1 VLAAGVGA
9 DDHDQLDATQQ
20 SRSDRWGRSVK
31 GFRRHGETGALRLG
45 RADPD
50 APDGAD
56 EVAVER
62 DDPSADVDPSD
73 AATPVTD
80 SVADTHIVDTPG
92 VAMPPAGTEAR
103 GGRRGRRARGVKA
116 APEPERITVSST
128 APTHSGP
135 RLGDLLLEKQIID
148 ADALAAALIRQ
159 EESGVRI
166 GQALVEVGALDERAL
181 VLALAQQRGIDI
193 VDLRR
198 EAPDPEALGA
208 LPESVARSLT
218 ALPLRRNDDGFDIVV
233 ADPNRPDLEGELAR
247 AVGAPVRLLLA
258 PPSDVRR
265 AIDRSYRA
273 LAGVDEQVR
282 HFEMTAAAARPAEP
296 TELEAAV
303 EDRAPVVRVVDL
315 ILTQGVRDRAS
326 DIHIEPQ
333 ADHVRVRMRIDGAL
347 HDVLELPAEMGPA
360 IVSRVKIM
368 ADMNIVER
376 RRSQDG
382 NMEATIDGK
391 SLDVRVASTPVIWG
405 EKIVMRI
412 LDKSGAI
419 FKLNDLGMPPST
431 HAIYSELVRSPF
443 GMVICAGPT
452 GSGKT
457 TTLYATI
464 GEIDTIARNVM
475 TIEDPV
481 EYVFP
486 DVNQTQINEQSGVT
500 FASGLKAILRQDPDV
515 ILIGEVRDVET
526 ARIAV
531 QSALTGHFVLSSLHA
546 TDAASALQRFL
557 DMGIEPYL
565 IAPSVLAVVGQRL
578 VRRICTECRVPFEPN
593 QSEME
598 LYAQLG
604 GPPKQ
609 QFVQGEGCNFCSG
622 SGYQDRI
629 GVYEVLRNTDAM
641 RHLIVEKAPHS
652 EIRSLAI
659 SEGMKPLRDEA
670 IRLVANDV
678 TTISEILRSVYPL

>member
-1 VLAAGVGA
+1 VDS
-9 DDHDQLDATQQ
+9 DDTRA
-20 SRSDRWGRSVK
+20 
-31 GFRRHGETGALRLG
+31 HG
-45 RADPD
+45 
-50 APDGAD
+50 
-56 EVAVER
+56 
-62 DDPSADVDPSD
+62 D
-73 AATPVTD
+73 AAAEAQVTDTAADTPVVT
-80 SVADTHIVDTPG
+80 TP
-92 VAMPPAGTEAR
+92 APPPPTTEAR
-103 GGRRGRRARGVKA
+103 GGRRGRRGRGARQ
-116 APEPERITVSST
+116 APESEPVAVAATR
-128 APTHSGP
+128 PTHTGP
-135 RLGDLLLEKQIID
+135 RLGDLLLDKQIID

-159 EESGVRI
+159 EEAGVRI
-166 GQALVEVGALDERAL
+166 GQALIDVGALDEKAL

-198 EAPDPEALGA
+198 EAPDPEALGS
-208 LPESVARSLT
+208 LPESVARSLV

-233 ADPNRPDLEGELAR
+233 ADPNRPDLEGELSR
-247 AVGAPVRLLLA
+247 AVGAHVRLLLA

-282 HFEMTAAAARPAEP
+282 HFEMTAAAARQAAEP

-303 EDRAPVVRVVDL
+303 EDRAPVVKVVDL

-333 ADHVRVRMRIDGAL
+333 ADQVRVRMRIDGAL

-382 NMEATIDGK
+382 NMEATIDGR

-405 EKIVMRI
+405 EKIVLRL
-412 LDKSGAI
+412 LDKSGSI

-431 HAIYSELVRSPF
+431 HALYSEIVRSPF

-457 TTLYATI
+457 TTLYATL
-464 GEIDTIARNVM
+464 GEIDTVARNVM

-486 DVNQTQINEQSGVT
+486 DVNQTQINEQGGVT

-578 VRRICTECRVPFEPN
+578 VRRICTECRVPFTPTPGEL
-593 QSEME
+593 E
-598 LYAQLG
+598 LYEQLG

-609 QFVQGEGCNFCSG
+609 QFLHGEGCNFCSG

-652 EIRSLAI
+652 EIRDLAI